1 MTRRKIQIKKI
12 DNTTARQVTFSKRRR
27 GLFKKAFELSTLC
40 DAEIGLMVFSE
51 TGKLF
56 EYASSS
62 MQQVIERHN
71 LHPANLGRMNQ
82 LSLDFQLENGMSYAM
97 LSKEIEE
104 KTNELRKIRGEELS
118 GMDIEELQK
127 LEKELEVGLSRVIV
141 TKGER
146 FLEEITALKQK
157 GAELM
162 EENQRL
168 EQMENLFSTQTHV
181 IEQGQSFELI
191 TNIYNSFDP
200 QDNDSSDISL
210 MLGLPFPK

>member
-1 MTRRKIQIKKI
+1 MR
-12 DNTTARQVTFSKRRR
+12 ARLTISSKPY
-27 GLFKKAFELSTLC
+27 LC
-40 DAEIGLMVFSE
+40 G
-51 TGKLF
+51 T
-56 EYASSS
+56 
-62 MQQVIERHN
+62 
-71 LHPANLGRMNQ
+71 
-82 LSLDFQLENGMSYAM
+82 SYAM

-104 KTNELRKIRGEELS
+104 KTHELRGEKLL

-127 LEKELEVGLSRVIV
+127 LEKKLQVGLSCVIV

-168 EQMENLFSTQTHV
+168 KQMENLFSTQTHV
-181 IEQGQSFELI
+181 LEQGQSFESI
-191 TNIYNSFDP
+191 TNICSSFDP

-210 MLGLPFPK
+210 KLGLPFPK